1 MIKPTCCPWGPIFS
15 TEKFGTEPGVY
26 FTRTLNHGGVMVPK
40 ELADSIGISEFGES
54 FSYEGKTWIC
64 FEEDCHQAVPAMAL
78 YLRGKI
84 DLSKE
89 QIENAL
95 VLLTAVNPVYL
106 KSISFQEWGSRGAS
120 ILELKQALSET
131 LERVDD
137 DRKNREL
144 DAKG

>member
-64 FEEDCHQAVPAMAL
+64 FEEDCHQAVPAMA
-78 YLRGKI
+78 
-84 DLSKE
+84 
-89 QIENAL
+89 
-95 VLLTAVNPVYL
+95 NPVYL